1 MARIKITK
9 RVKLSSQ
16 IVSNTET
23 TTPVSSITV
32 IRNANPVT
40 PSAKPVSLTQP
51 ELFNHF
57 VDKIQTRIR
66 LHDADVSICQDSRG
80 KRKQD
85 STDDNGTNR
94 DTSVARKI
102 LAKPDTITLEADDD
116 IRHEEAIYMSCM
128 DQELRELKKKEEE
141 EETLRQLKNT

>member
-1 MARIKITK
+1 MARTKITK
-9 RVKLSSQ
+9 RVKLSSPT
-16 IVSNTET
+16 VSNTET

-66 LHDADVSICQDSRG
+66 LHDTDVSICQDSRG

-94 DTSVARKI
+94 DTSI
-102 LAKPDTITLEADDD
+102 LAEQDTSTLEDDD
-116 IRHEEAIYMSCM
+116 AIRHFEAIWMAEK
-128 DQELRELKKKEEE
+128 DKEIREQEEKEKEEE
-141 EETLRQLKNT
+141 KMGQLKNK

>member
-32 IRNANPVT
+32 TRNANPVT
-40 PSAKPVSLTQP
+40 PSANPVSLTP
-51 ELFNHF
+51 TELFNHL

-66 LHDADVSICQDSRG
+66 LHNADVSICQDSRG

-94 DTSVARKI
+94 DTSVARSI
-102 LAKPDTITLEADDD
+102 LAEPDTSTLEADDA
-116 IRHEEAIYMSCM
+116 IRHESAIYMACK
-128 DQELRELKKKEEE
+128 DQEIREQEEKEKEEE
-141 EETLRQLKNT
+141 TIGQLKNT